1 MASASFETNVIKNC
15 VKFTEKH
22 LGWGSIWL
30 DVSMWILE
38 SFLNI
43 CYAKHLPTVASVS
56 NPVFFATLTF
66 NVLFSRML
74 TRIVLI
80 L

>member
-30 DVSMWILE
+30 DVSM
-38 SFLNI
+38 
-43 CYAKHLPTVASVS
+43 
-56 NPVFFATLTF
+56 
-66 NVLFSRML
+66 
-74 TRIVLI
+74 
-80 L
+80 